1 MPSGRVSATGRDGG
15 LLPAAVP
22 AAEAH
27 DPLTPPDINIRTHDS
42 QVESPTGGAQPGR
55 EGSMGEAPDIEY
67 RGHFIEVR
75 SYESEGKRWR
85 PKAVVSI
92 YRGGTLHR
100 QILSAPGEVLVE
112 SEEAAE
118 TYSLAMAKKWID
130 DL

>member
-42 QVESPTGGAQPGR
+42 QVERGLHGR
-55 EGSMGEAPDIEY
+55 GS
-67 RGHFIEVR
+67 RHRV
-75 SYESEGKRWR
+75 SR
-85 PKAVVSI
+85 P
-92 YRGGTLHR
+92 LHR
-100 QILSAPGEVLVE
+100 GPVARIRRQAVAAKGGRVHLPRGDAASADLSAPGEVLVE

-130 DL
+130 DQ